1 MKKRNLTLLMSLFMA
16 FGFAQSPDQN
26 YVKSI
31 ELLEATD
38 INTLNTDYNSVKKIE
53 SVTYFDGF
61 GKAKQ
66 SVGIKQSPTKKDIV
80 QHIQYDQFGRTTKQ
94 FLALPTTQD
103 TGHYISNAETQIT
116 SYYQN
121 AFADQHPFSEV
132 RYDNSPLNRKLET
145 SAPGNIWQI
154 LSNPD
159 TNHTAKYD
167 YGVNNLNEVLLF
179 KIRNE
184 TNNPFIISYYKTGEL
199 LKNSV
204 KNENWTVSDGL
215 LNTKDVFTDKNGR
228 KIAEFG
234 YEEDAGILKKSS
246 SYYVYDD
253 IGNLRYVIPP
263 KAIENLYVL
272 NSYTPFNLSFN
283 WTQFV
288 NNPSTVSNGS
298 GNVAISLQSTN
309 PDYYGLN
316 LNFNLSFPRIW
327 GGNGGG
333 ATLKQG
339 NIVALP
345 ATANLPNKYLF
356 SIYKNKKGEL
366 ETIELDPELDP
377 IGGSTQ
383 KSRYEYS
390 IKDGYL
396 FVEFVVG
403 TSFGSA
409 TTPFKV
415 YTIDRTFGNSFSKK
429 SFNEAIIDHL
439 CFKYR
444 YDQFNRQ
451 IEQKVPGKDWES
463 MVYDQLDRPILT
475 QDANLRTQ
483 NKWLFNKYD
492 VFGRVVYSGIY
503 TNTISRAA
511 LQIQV
516 DTFINASTN
525 KANTVARASTASNIG
540 GVSINYTN
548 TAFPNTN
555 LETLTVSYFDDYNF
569 TDSSLPTIPT
579 SVLGQDVTDRTK
591 GLLTANWTKTLGS
604 TSWAKNY
611 TFYDKK
617 GRVIYVHD
625 KNHLG
630 GYTSNESQ
638 LDFRGKILVSNTAH
652 KRIAGIEELI
662 ISDKF
667 YYDHVERP
675 LQHKQLINQVFPLV
689 TSSDTDLV
697 LYDAVTSS
705 RIDVATNSITLRP
718 GFRATGSTS
727 LTYSAVIESQ
737 ENPNAELIAANT
749 YNELGQLE
757 SKKVGGTGDNGL
769 QTINYTYNIRG
780 WLTHINDVNNLGS
793 DLFAYHLKYDAPTEG
808 SAAVSNVYN
817 GNIKQVIWKSAQN
830 NIKKSYAF
838 EYDKLNRFS
847 KSVYRENNS
856 LTGGTGKFETDNLSY
871 DANGNIETL
880 RRKNQAGSP
889 MDQLVYHY
897 DAGNKLKSIVDTSTG
912 SGFNNGSTGTSL
924 EDYTYDTNGNLTKD
938 LNKRINTIEYNHL
951 DLVTRVTF
959 INGHKIEFKYDANGS
974 KLQMKNIPVSGSP
987 TTVDYLGGFQ
997 YTNTQLQFF
1006 PTPEGYVAKDGST
1019 YKYVYQYKDH
1029 LGNNRLSF
1037 SETTSGNTTEILSNS
1052 DYYVMGLTHA
1062 GEYIQGIA
1070 SNYNYK
1076 YQGKERLDFEGYNMY
1091 DFGSRMYDASVG
1103 RWFNV
1108 DPRASERP
1116 NHSPYLAMGNNPISN
1131 IDPDGE
1137 FFFGTLLSGLA
1148 GIARGITK
1156 VAEGEGIEGFFEG
1169 FAEGV
1174 WNGIKIDAG
1183 NFAWDSNLNFG
1194 ENLLNIASRFTWEAP
1209 QQFLGNFYAAGHN
1222 ATGQVDWVKYKYGAT
1237 VVSSGLQKGGLA
1249 LGNYITGKKGVIEA
1263 DANNTLFQHE
1273 YGHVLQSRAMGFAY
1287 IARVGIPSI
1296 FSAAGERDHNFF
1308 ETE

>member
-1 MKKRNLTLLMSLFMA
+1 MKIKSLIILMNLSIA

-31 ELLEATD
+31 ELLEAID
-38 INTLNTDYNSVKKIE
+38 INTLNTNSNAVKKIE

-61 GKAKQ
+61 GRAKQ
-66 SVGIKQSPTKKDIV
+66 SVGIQQSPTKKDIV

-94 FLALPTTQD
+94 FLALPTSQD
-103 TGHYISNAETQIT
+103 TGHYISNAEAQIT
-116 SYYQN
+116 AYYQN

-145 SAPGNIWQI
+145 SAPGNTWQ
-154 LSNPD
+154 LLHNSD
-159 TNHTAKYD
+159 SDHTSKFN
-167 YGVNNLNEVLLF
+167 YGVNILNEVF
-179 KIRNE
+179 RIE
-184 TNNPFIISYYKTGEL
+184 IDENNVSSPLALEYYDAEQL

-204 KNENWTVSDGL
+204 KNENWTLSDGL
-215 LNTKDVFTDKNGR
+215 LNTKEIFTDKNGR
-228 KIAEFG
+228 KIAEFS
-234 YEEDAGILKKSS
+234 YENSGNSIKKLST
-246 SYYVYDD
+246 YYVYDD
-253 IGNLRYVIPP
+253 LGNLRYVLPP
-263 KAIENLYVL
+263 KLSDGFDEQDLYDFQENWSLGDFLLEDTSNSSRLKLELNDNLLRIYIDYGDGLDFISTKLKPQVVKSINTNSVLPDMPLGVIKGAIGWSIFSGWILSDMGVAEILNGNLVISKTQDVTSIFYVL
-272 NSYTPFNLSFN
+272 DVTKIIANITQPQLDNLAF
-283 WTQFV
+283 Q
-288 NNPSTVSNGS
+288 
-298 GNVAISLQSTN
+298 
-309 PDYYGLN
+309 
-316 LNFNLSFPRIW
+316 
-327 GGNGGG
+327 
-333 ATLKQG
+333 
-339 NIVALP
+339 
-345 ATANLPNKYLF
+345 
-356 SIYKNKKGEL
+356 YK
-366 ETIELDPELDP
+366 
-377 IGGSTQ
+377 
-383 KSRYEYS
+383 
-390 IKDGYL
+390 
-396 FVEFVVG
+396 
-403 TSFGSA
+403 
-409 TTPFKV
+409 
-415 YTIDRTFGNSFSKK
+415 
-429 SFNEAIIDHL
+429 
-439 CFKYR
+439 

-451 IEQKVPGKDWES
+451 IEQKVPGKDWEY

-492 VFGRVVYSGIY
+492 VFGRVVYSGKY

-511 LQIQV
+511 LQTQV
-516 DTFINASTN
+516 DNFINASTN
-525 KANTVARASTASNIG
+525 KANTVARATTASNIG

-638 LDFRGKILVSNTAH
+638 LDFRGKIQVSNTAH

-705 RIDVATNSITLRP
+705 RIDVAINSITLRP

-737 ENPNAELIAANT
+737 ENPNAERIAANT

-793 DLFAYHLKYDAPTEG
+793 DLFAYHLKYDKPTEG

-1037 SETTSGNTTEILSNS
+1037 SDGDLDGSISTVNEILSNA

-1062 GEYIQGIA
+1062 GETLSGIA

-1076 YQGKERLDFEGYNMY
+1076 YQGKEQLDFEGYNMY

-1103 RWFNV
+1103 RWFNI
-1108 DPRASERP
+1108 RP
-1116 NHSPYLAMGNNPISN
+1116 SKSVP
-1131 IDPDGE
+1131 
-1137 FFFGTLLSGLA
+1137 
-1148 GIARGITK
+1148 K
-1156 VAEGEGIEGFFEG
+1156 
-1169 FAEGV
+1169 
-1174 WNGIKIDAG
+1174 
-1183 NFAWDSNLNFG
+1183 
-1194 ENLLNIASRFTWEAP
+1194 
-1209 QQFLGNFYAAGHN
+1209 
-1222 ATGQVDWVKYKYGAT
+1222 
-1237 VVSSGLQKGGLA
+1237 
-1249 LGNYITGKKGVIEA
+1249 
-1263 DANNTLFQHE
+1263 
-1273 YGHVLQSRAMGFAY
+1273 
-1287 IARVGIPSI
+1287 SI
-1296 FSAAGERDHNFF
+1296 FSYG
-1308 ETE
+1308 